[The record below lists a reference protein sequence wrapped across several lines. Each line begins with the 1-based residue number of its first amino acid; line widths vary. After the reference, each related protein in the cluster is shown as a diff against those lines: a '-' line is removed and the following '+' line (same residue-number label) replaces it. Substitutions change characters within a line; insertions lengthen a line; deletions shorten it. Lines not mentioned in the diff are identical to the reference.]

1 MRRADP
7 DDAAF
12 IAAIADQVIEHRRL
26 RNLSQQ
32 ELAELC
38 GTKQSGI
45 ARFERGQ
52 NPPRIDTLL
61 RIAQALDCELVVEFR
76 ARTHPRGG
84 RRR

>member
-1 MRRADP
+1 MRRAEP

-12 IAAIADQVIEHRRL
+12 IAAIAEQVVEHRRL
-26 RNLSQQ
+26 RSLSQR

-45 ARFERGQ
+45 ARFERGE

-61 RIAQALDCELVVEFR
+61 RMAQALDCELVVEFR
-76 ARTHPRGG
+76 ARTRPQGG
-84 RRR
+84 RGR